1 MGTACSVELN
11 IEIKNIIWID
21 PDIDKDEFIQYEKE
35 IAENN
40 FLKVKLFKNVSESM
54 EYIKEIKFQ
63 ETEIIINGG
72 FYSEFVHKFKEN
84 IANMYLA
91 PKIIIF
97 TSDIK
102 TFTET
107 NKDYKNTEDKFYR
120 FGGVVNTFK
129 KVKRFLKNERENQ
142 IDIENKPKKIE
153 ESLLSDLSIEFI
165 DNKQKLIL
173 PLFYK
178 ALINDVSND
187 NMKRYTN
194 NMYNAYNNENDELKS
209 LLYSIEPFSNIPIE
223 ILSKYYTRIFTVSN
237 NLNKDIKNSIK
248 MKKTSKILPYIQTL
262 YEGIKLRSLPLFNE
276 NILYLGSILP
286 DDQINIIKENFSKKV
301 KHLPCSYIF
310 SKNFLTFMKERQ
322 AVEKLLIN
330 SINETNYSK
339 VLFILQKNDY
349 VDYNLSTSCDLE
361 NISYFKNHKEV
372 LFLPFSPFGVKEIR
386 EIDINREKVY
396 EIKLVFLV
404 EYSSLI
410 ENDKNLFLEE
420 NLLSESE
427 FKNKIVEFGLIKS
440 EKIENINNKMLYDS
454 FKKYEE
460 EIQKRKYIIIE
471 TQEDEKN
478 EKTEIDEK
486 EETRETDIKFD
497 IVSVDE
503 NEIKE
508 NIAEIFIRSADKN
521 KEIQIINSFENYQR
535 MEGIKSKKDDWKFNN
550 EKEIEENVQIKIND
564 IDIDFTY
571 TYKFPKVGIYKVEY
585 IFNNNITKLNHMF
598 YNCSKI
604 VNLFLP
610 KLDTKNVTNMNSMFC
625 RCNSLTNLGICKF
638 NTQSVTDMGCL
649 FSDCIS
655 LKKVDISNFK
665 TNNVNNMQRMFHN
678 CKSLSDLKLSNFNTK
693 NVSDMSE
700 MFFGCYSLESLDLSN
715 FNTQNVTNMIGM
727 FNSCS
732 KLITLNISNFKTHN
746 VKNMYCMFSCCNSLK
761 TLNLSNFNTQNVMN
775 MKYMFLNCKSLRK
788 INIENFN
795 SQNVTDMN
803 WMFNG
808 CHSLKKSDIETKD
821 NNILKYFD
829 KQRIY
834 MFSKTH

>member
-63 ETEIIINGG
+63 ETKIIINGG

-286 DDQINIIKENFSKKV
+286 DDQINIIKDNFSKKV

-410 ENDKNLFLEE
+410 ENDKNLFLED
-420 NLLSESE
+420 NLLPESE

-471 TQEDEKN
+471 TQEDEK
-478 EKTEIDEK
+478 TEIDEK

-497 IVSVDE
+497 IVSIDE

-571 TYKFPKVGIYKVEY
+571 TYRFPKVGIYKVEY

-665 TNNVNNMQRMFHN
+665 T
-678 CKSLSDLKLSNFNTK
+678 
-693 NVSDMSE
+693 
-700 MFFGCYSLESLDLSN
+700 
-715 FNTQNVTNMIGM
+715 
-727 FNSCS
+727 
-732 KLITLNISNFKTHN
+732 HN

-761 TLNLSNFNTQNVMN
+761 TLNLSNFNTQNVTN

-821 NNILKYFD
+821 NIILKYFD